1 MKINLKSIFFYIMLL
16 ASIFQFAIIPL
27 ENIYSLGSIIFF
39 VPILLFFIF
48 KGEYK
53 NIMSI
58 FIYLLYIALITIVK
72 NVGMGIGGSFILII
86 LFILYMD
93 NYSIKEKT
101 YYIIYYA
108 FIVLEVW
115 SLLLSFNFKH
125 KIFYNEIIWFNPN
138 TIGLITMMSI
148 IVINTLGNKIQK
160 SKIIL
165 WLFNIIGILSLINV
179 ESRTAMISI
188 FFYLICIY
196 IIPKTILKKIAV
208 IRIMYIL
215 IIIIGILIP
224 YIYSSMYL
232 NGIEFTVPFFNKSLY
247 TGREELWIEVIEK
260 MRENPMDYIIG
271 LGNNESLSFS
281 ATVHSAFFR
290 AFVRYGMIGFL
301 GLYIF
306 LIDKIEKIIRNDK
319 NGDQLI
325 YVIAWLAM
333 MISGFFEVSYM
344 MTTFAIP
351 MSFLLGLGVSE
362 IKKEEEKKNGKK
374 SVTCG

>member
-1 MKINLKSIFFYIMLL
+1 MLL